1 MSEKLGNRSM
11 NNWDV
16 IVVGAGTAG
25 MPTAIFSAHR
35 GARVLLVE
43 QASKVGGTLWYSG
56 GQMAA
61 SGTRLHDEQG
71 IDDTP
76 QEFLDDMRRI
86 CHDTFNEPIMR
97 IHAENSGDTLNWLLD
112 LGYNV
117 DPECPGVLMVHEPYF
132 TKRSFWSPEEGKALI
147 KCIEPA
153 LMAEVDKGGIDLRF
167 ETECIGLIR
176 DKAGAVT
183 GIRIKTKDGAEEE
196 HRSDNVVIT
205 TGGYAANKEMF
216 QKYSPDAPHYSSTN
230 PNSQGKGIALMESV
244 GAKIEGGENVL
255 PSYSCVL
262 DDPDDP
268 LCSTYIGGE
277 GNALSNYVWL
287 DTSPQSR
294 QPWEVHV
301 NIRGER
307 FLREDIPSVDDR
319 ELELEKQPEWRHY
332 LIFDEGVRQNAPKI
346 TPFWTDEEFR
356 NALGSHPSFLKADT
370 LKDLAAQLK
379 CDAATLTATIER
391 YNGFVRDGKD
401 LDFGRECLPKQIK
414 KPPFYAIKCVGMSV
428 MSPAGVVTDETFNVL
443 GEDGHTIPNLY
454 AAGEVLGFGRL
465 NGHAFIPGGSVT
477 PALTFGRLLGQKF
490 LQWRRN
496 EEAQNA
502 AE

>member
-1 MSEKLGNRSM
+1 MADKSEIR
-11 NNWDV
+11 WDV

-25 MPTAIFSAHR
+25 MPTAIFSAQR
-35 GARVLLVE
+35 GAKVLLVE
-43 QASKVGGTLWYSG
+43 QDSKVGGTLWYSG

-61 SGTRLHDEQG
+61 SGTRLHDERG

-167 ETECIGLIR
+167 ETECTGLLR
-176 DKAGAVT
+176 DDGGTVT
-183 GIRIKTKDGAEEE
+183 GIRVKTKDGAEEDLLG
-196 HRSDNVVIT
+196 DNVVIT
-205 TGGYAANKEMF
+205 TGGYAANREMF
-216 QKYSPDAPHYSSTN
+216 QKYSPGTPHYSSTN
-230 PNSQGKGIALMESV
+230 PNSQGKGITLMESV
-244 GAKIEGGENVL
+244 NAKIEGGENVL

-262 DDPDDP
+262 DDPNDP

-277 GNALSNYVWL
+277 GNALSDYVWL
-287 DTSPQSR
+287 DTAPQSR

-301 NIRGER
+301 NIRGDR
-307 FLREDIPSVDDR
+307 FLREDSPSVDDR

-346 TPFWTDEEFR
+346 TPFWTDEELK

-370 LKDLAAQLK
+370 LDDLAVHLD
-379 CDAATLTATIER
+379 CDAATLKATIER
-391 YNGFVRDGKD
+391 YNGFVRDQHD
-401 LDFGRECLPKQIK
+401 PDFGRECLPKEIK

-428 MSPAGVVTDETFNVL
+428 MSPAGVVTDETFNVVD
-443 GEDGHTIPNLY
+443 EDGNTVPNLY

-477 PALTFGRLLGQKF
+477 PALTFGRLLGQNI

-496 EEAQNA
+496 EEAQSA

>member
-1 MSEKLGNRSM
+1 MATQAGD
-11 NNWDV
+11 NWDV

-25 MPTAIFSAHR
+25 MPTAIFSAQR
-35 GARVLLVE
+35 GAKVLLVE
-43 QASKVGGTLWYSG
+43 QDTKVGGTLWYSG

-61 SGTRLHDEQG
+61 TGTRLHAERA

-97 IHAENSGDTLNWLLD
+97 IDAENCGATIDWLLD

-153 LMAEVDKGGIDLRF
+153 LMAEVKKGGIDLRF
-167 ETECIGLIR
+167 GTECTELLR
-176 DKAGAVT
+176 DDSGAIK
-183 GIRIKTKDGAEEE
+183 GIRTKSKDGLEED
-196 HRSDNVVIT
+196 HLGDNVVIT
-205 TGGYAANKEMF
+205 SGGYAANREMF
-216 QKYSPDAPHYSSTN
+216 QKYSPGKPHYSSTN
-230 PNSQGKGIALMESV
+230 PNSQGKGIKLVEAV
-244 GAKIEGGENVL
+244 DAKIEGGENVL

-262 DDPDDP
+262 NDPNDP
-268 LCSTYIGGE
+268 MCKTYIGGE

-287 DTSPQSR
+287 DTAPQSR
-294 QPWEVHV
+294 QPWEIHI
-301 NIRGER
+301 NIKGER
-307 FLREDIPSVDDR
+307 FLREDGPSVDDR
-319 ELELEKQPEWRHY
+319 ELALEIQPEWRHF
-332 LIFDEGVRQNAPKI
+332 IVFDEGVRQNAPKI
-346 TPFWTDEEFR
+346 TAFWTDEEFYT
-356 NALGSHPSFLKADT
+356 ALGTHPSFLKAET
-370 LKDLAAQLK
+370 LDDLAAQMNV
-379 CDAATLTATIER
+379 DAAIFEATVKR

-414 KPPFYAIKCVGMSV
+414 KSPFYAIHCVGMSV
-428 MSPAGVVTDETFNVL
+428 MSPAGVVTDETFNVV
-443 GEDGHTIPNLY
+443 GNDGNTIPNLY

-477 PALTFGRLLGQKF
+477 PALTFGRLLGQRI

-496 EEAQNA
+496 TAA